1 MIDLAFGIRNYN
13 EFAPLNPSLNNDNP
27 IKNAK
32 IRLKSKNI
40 FKKIV
45 SDEDGFFEF
54 LDLDAGT
61 YVIKAIKKGSKS
73 YKQTISLEEGEE
85 KEIEIVMKKALR

>member
-1 MIDLAFGIRNYN
+1 MDLVFGIRNYN
-13 EFAPLNPSLNNDNP
+13 EFALLNPSLNNDNP
-27 IKNAK
+27 IKKAK

-54 LDLDAGT
+54 PDLDAGT

-85 KEIEIVMKKALR
+85 KEIEIVVKKALR